1 MNPEPPDPL
10 AAALHRELHRLPLHR
25 APADLMPR
33 VLAALAATERRAWW
47 ERSWFEWPRA
57 MRQLSGLAALLAV
70 AALVGITQLLRHFD
84 TLAGT
89 AADAFGLASSLGQA
103 LAVLAHS
110 VPFDALLAGG
120 VLVVASYLCA
130 IALGTAFF
138 RYALPRRD
146 SHS

>member
-10 AAALHRELHRLPLHR
+10 AAALHRELHRLPPHR
-25 APADLMPR
+25 APANLLPR
-33 VLAALAATERRAWW
+33 VLAALATAERRAWW
-47 ERSWFEWPRA
+47 ERSWFEWPCA
-57 MRQLSGLAALLAV
+57 MRRLSSLAALLAV
-70 AALVGITQLLRHFD
+70 VALIGVTQLLRHFD

-89 AADAFGLASSLGQA
+89 VADALGLASALGQT

-146 SHS
+146 SHT